1 MYALIALFLLSLLLC
16 LVLTPVC
23 REICLK
29 YKLVDIPDGARR
41 IHTRAIPRIGGVPIV
56 LAYAGAL
63 GIMLAFAPSHAR
75 IVIQHEKLL
84 FALLPATCIV
94 FVTGLI
100 DDLAGLK
107 PWQKLFCQSIA
118 AAWAVLAGARITFL
132 DGQPHTALFAIP
144 FSICWLIA
152 CTNAF
157 NLIDG
162 LDGLASGV
170 GIFATSLLFSPL
182 CCKEI
187 GAWRWRPFRSPA
199 ACLVFFATIS
209 VPPPSFWAIAAA

>member
-162 LDGLASGV
+162 LDGLASG
-170 GIFATSLLFSPL
+170 GASLPPHYSSRRSAARKLGLGDGDPSARRLPVWFSSLQFQSRLHLF
-182 CCKEI
+182 
-187 GAWRWRPFRSPA
+187 GR
-199 ACLVFFATIS
+199 
-209 VPPPSFWAIAAA
+209 